1 MKRFYRPVIA
11 VMAAAV
17 ISVCSA
23 CGAVPAKNHDGS
35 KEQQKGAADEQTE
48 EIAIPASLLK
58 FSSSDLQE
66 NIEAFSDYCTS
77 VRQNGG

>member
-1 MKRFYRPVIA
+1 MI
-11 VMAAAV
+11 
-17 ISVCSA
+17 VCSA

-58 FSSSDLQE
+58 FSSCIGTKMIME
-66 NIEAFSDYCTS
+66 IF
-77 VRQNGG
+77 